1 MAPHLTK
8 EQIARCRQRILDPAE
23 LLALDEHVIGCAE
36 CQRRLRENV
45 EWVPRAR
52 ALRANLSS
60 ATVVQ
65 TEHLRAE

>member
-1 MAPHLTK
+1 MTPHLTK

-23 LLALDEHVIGCAE
+23 LLAVDEHVMGCAE

-45 EWVPRAR
+45 EWLPRAR